1 MKILV
6 TGSSGFIGRT
16 VARHLTATHTVVP
29 FDAALGQRLEH
40 IHDAIATTKP
50 DAVCHLAAI
59 GDVYECQR
67 DPERAAQVNVGGT
80 ASVIDACIEHEAR
93 LVHASTWEVM
103 HPEEPYALTKAA
115 AENML
120 LWACKHRGLNGIAL
134 RLGSAYGPGM
144 RPSQVI
150 RKFIG
155 LAKDGKSLTIHGD
168 GSQFRQW
175 THSEDIAEAFRLAL
189 TSEARGMALPVVGDE
204 AVTIRAL
211 ATMIAER
218 YGVGCTFGDA
228 RPADVPPEMVS
239 TDETR
244 RVLGWRPHVRFA
256 EGMKE
261 LML

>member
-1 MKILV
+1 MNILV
-6 TGSSGFIGRT
+6 TGSSGFLGRT
-16 VARHLTATHTVVP
+16 VARHLSAHHKVIP
-29 FDAALGQRLEH
+29 FDAAHGQRLEH
-40 IHDAIATTKP
+40 IADAIATERP
-50 DAVCHLAAI
+50 DVVCHLAAI

-80 ASVIDACIEHEAR
+80 ASVIEACVKHGAR

-134 RLGSAYGPGM
+134 RLGSAYGHGM

-150 RKFIG
+150 QKFIG
-155 LAKDGKSLTIHGD
+155 MAREGKSLTIHGD

-175 THSEDIAEAFRLAL
+175 THSEDIAEAFRLAAEC
-189 TSEARGMALPVVGDE
+189 SASGALPVVGEE
-204 AVTIRAL
+204 AVTIREL
-211 ATMIAER
+211 AERIAHR

-239 TDETR
+239 TEETR
-244 RVLGWRPHVRFA
+244 RVLGWAPHVRFA
-256 EGMKE
+256 EGLGE
-261 LML
+261 LMP